1 MKRFLMSVVCL
12 SLLQFGLP
20 LKSSVAVSVTRHTVI
35 WSIPEATSISTKI
48 NQLAN
53 RQMKRVYLHVA
64 VEGDRTLY
72 RTFVEKAHAVGI
84 EVYFLFGQ
92 PRWITNEGTT
102 ARPNVED
109 PLAWIS
115 TYQQETISHPDGIS
129 VDLEPYVLPE
139 WETDQPGVIASYER
153 ILLAFREKASAEGL
167 PLQLFLPFWFH
178 TIQDVNGRPLSEW
191 AMELA
196 DEVTLMSYRTVYGG
210 GNGLGAITMTDALYL
225 RESRASSFVCDRI
238 HRTSETPDITF
249 YGKTRTQLNQ
259 LVNQTMASSLP
270 PSAIVYHDFEAYQA
284 FMRSTQ

>member
-1 MKRFLMSVVCL
+1 MKRFLIGVVCL

-20 LKSSVAVSVTRHTVI
+20 LKSSAAVSVTRHTVI
-35 WSIPEATSISTKI
+35 WSIPEAKSISTKI

-129 VDLEPYVLPE
+129 VDLEPYALPE
-139 WETDQPGVIASYER
+139 WETDQPRVVASYER

-178 TIQDVNGRPLSEW
+178 TVQDANSRPLSEW
-191 AMELA
+191 AMDLA

-210 GNGLGAITMTDALYL
+210 GNGLGAITMTDALYA
-225 RESRASSFVCDRI
+225 ASNNHTLSYAIEF
-238 HRTSETPDITF
+238 TELPETPDITF

-259 LVNQTMASSLP
+259 LVNQTMASPLP
-270 PSAIVYHDFEAYQA
+270 PSAIVYHDFESYQA